1 MEGYVEKVEKLTETK
16 PWITNEELKD
26 VTDKIEDTKKWF
38 DALLE
43 KQEKLPKTADPIVNL
58 RDVMA
63 KLEKLKKM
71 YAKVAKKKKPKPPK
85 EDKPKK
91 DEGEDFA
98 DGEEDASNSTAGSNK
113 TKSGKGTKSEG
124 DKKEGTEDL

>member
-43 KQEKLPKTADPIVNL
+43 KQEKLPKD
-58 RDVMA
+58 RR
-63 KLEKLKKM
+63 
-71 YAKVAKKKKPKPPK
+71 
-85 EDKPKK
+85 
-91 DEGEDFA
+91 
-98 DGEEDASNSTAGSNK
+98 SNRESA
-113 TKSGKGTKSEG
+113 
-124 DKKEGTEDL
+124 